1 MTQVEQG
8 LIVTGIIAL
17 IMLAIVLSFIPS
29 AKERREARID
39 VVEAPVMSGWTVI
52 ADDVPYNQIIRIH
65 DDEKKVTCWI
75 VSRNGTAM
83 DCIPDNELTR

>member
-1 MTQVEQG
+1 MRQSEKV
-8 LIVTGIIAL
+8 LIVTILVAFVAIAIAL
-17 IMLAIVLSFIPS
+17 TFVPT
-29 AKERREARID
+29 AKERREARGD

-65 DDEKKVTCWI
+65 DDEKNVTCWI

-83 DCIPDNELTR
+83 DCIPDNEITR